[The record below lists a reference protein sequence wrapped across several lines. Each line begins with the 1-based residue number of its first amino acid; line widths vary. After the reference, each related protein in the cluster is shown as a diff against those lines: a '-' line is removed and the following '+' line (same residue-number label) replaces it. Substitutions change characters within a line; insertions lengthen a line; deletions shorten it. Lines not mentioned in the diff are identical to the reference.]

1 MKILFVASTNNI
13 FEVDSGGAMR
23 NKLFVEALSKIGH
36 VDVISFRQGSLV
48 SSIENCDVIY
58 SEEIKEVHSYF
69 EFVRTWISIA
79 LRPYNPYSYYKVNKR
94 KASIISR
101 IVKERGYD
109 LIACRYIDNAIIC
122 GLLRYKDRLI
132 IDMDDHPA
140 NKLKFLITQ
149 IKLPVVRWKKQYEI
163 KRIGKMAGILL
174 DSVVCSYYSNL
185 WEKPSGRSVY
195 LHNTVTINRTIPD
208 LEALMEPRL
217 LYVGALAYF
226 PSCHGVFYFVDNV
239 FPLIRARMPKV
250 KFRIV
255 GKGEADLITKLNEY
269 EGVEAVGYV
278 EDIASEYRNTR
289 VVVIPIYYGTGTCVK
304 FVEGLMMNRPVVSTP
319 VGARG
324 AENIC
329 RDGEH
334 FMLAKN
340 DEEFANKTIEL
351 LSSFSRSVEM
361 AKKGYEIAKKN
372 YSQERFF
379 EIVKQSLKT
388 YTF

>member
-1 MKILFVASTNNI
+1 MKILFVASKCKI
-13 FEVDSGGAMR
+13 FEIDAGGAMR

-36 VDVISFRQGSLV
+36 VDVISFRQDSLV

-58 SEEIKEVHSYF
+58 SEEIEEVHSRF
-69 EFVRTWISIA
+69 EFVRTWLSIA
-79 LRPYNPYSYYKVNKR
+79 LKPNNPYSYYKVNKR
-94 KASIISR
+94 KASIINR
-101 IVKERGYD
+101 IVKEKGYD
-109 LIACRYIDNAIIC
+109 LIACRYVDNAVIC

-140 NKLKFLITQ
+140 NMLKFYITQ
-149 IKLPVVRWKKQYEI
+149 IELPVVRWKKKCEI
-163 KRIGKMAGILL
+163 KRIGKMVGILL
-174 DSVVCSYYSNL
+174 DSVACSYYSNL

-239 FPLIRARMPKV
+239 FPLIRARIPKV

-278 EDIASEYRNTR
+278 EDIASEYRNAR

-324 AENIC
+324 SEDIC

-351 LSSFSRSVEM
+351 LSSFSKSLEM

-372 YSQERFF
+372 YSKERFY